1 MKIAVP
7 EPLKELAKRLSQPIY
22 IVGGFVRNSILF
34 GSQNSTDIDICGV
47 LTPDQLKSELLGVA
61 KVKDVNPRIGTVLV
75 ISSGEEYEYTT
86 FRRDSYPIGGV
97 HTPATVEFVTDMKYD
112 VLRRDFTVNA
122 LYCNVS
128 TGEVIDLCGGL
139 SDIEDHK
146 LRTVR
151 RPLETFSEDGL
162 RLLRLVRFACELCFD
177 IEEETAKGARESAT
191 QLVDISGERKREE
204 LNRIL
209 VSDQKYKTT
218 PNVYYGIKL
227 MAELDLWKNFLPFDA
242 IKTIDKHIE
251 DFKILDNVD
260 YRIRLEVF
268 ATNLVKY
275 YGENAIK
282 QIFAQDGLVYA
293 NVDIDKITCAY
304 TLAQTQMDEIELMLF
319 LVKNRWYRQELAL
332 LSDNLKLGIDIE
344 SIYELIKNNG
354 LPLRPKD
361 LDISK
366 SDFDE
371 YGVKFESR
379 GLALGAM
386 IRKSYSLKRSLTR
399 KEKLQILKEYGG
411 EKNGN

>member
-1 MKIAVP
+1 M
-7 EPLKELAKRLSQPIY
+7 
-22 IVGGFVRNSILF
+22 
-34 GSQNSTDIDICGV
+34 
-47 LTPDQLKSELLGVA
+47 
-61 KVKDVNPRIGTVLV
+61 
-75 ISSGEEYEYTT
+75 
-86 FRRDSYPIGGV
+86 
-97 HTPATVEFVTDMKYD
+97 
-112 VLRRDFTVNA
+112 
-122 LYCNVS
+122 
-128 TGEVIDLCGGL
+128 
-139 SDIEDHK
+139 
-146 LRTVR
+146 
-151 RPLETFSEDGL
+151 
-162 RLLRLVRFACELCFD
+162 
-177 IEEETAKGARESAT
+177 
-191 QLVDISGERKREE
+191 
-204 LNRIL
+204 
-209 VSDQKYKTT
+209 
-218 PNVYYGIKL
+218 
-227 MAELDLWKNFLPFDA
+227 
-242 IKTIDKHIE
+242 
-251 DFKILDNVD
+251 
-260 YRIRLEVF
+260 
-268 ATNLVKY
+268 KY

-366 SDFDE
+366 LDFDE